1 MRKDFSTASKQ
12 AKRSGYLNY
21 WTETATKPCRRDS
34 TGESAKKQAAHK
46 VQLLEVS
53 GVLLVVLVQLLQPA
67 RGGARQRGP
76 CRGRTS
82 TSTSA
87 SVLRRRVGVASEY

>member
-1 MRKDFSTASKQ
+1 MEEGLQYRLQTSEAFWIFKLLDRNSNKTMQ
-12 AKRSGYLNY
+12 EGQH
-21 WTETATKPCRRDS
+21 RRICK
-34 TGESAKKQAAHK
+34 EKQAAHK
-46 VQLLEVS
+46 VHLLEVS

-67 RGGARQRGP
+67 RGGARQRGS

-87 SVLRRRVGVASEY
+87 SVLRR

>member
-1 MRKDFSTASKQ
+1 MQ
-12 AKRSGYLNY
+12 
-21 WTETATKPCRRDS
+21 EEQHRRIC
-34 TGESAKKQAAHK
+34 KKQAAHK
-46 VQLLEVS
+46 VHLLEVS

-67 RGGARQRGP
+67 RGGARQRGS

-87 SVLRRRVGVASEY
+87 SVLRRRVGVAREYKGTTKGTLDVYF